1 MQKSTTPSNLLRRRP
16 RLALCQEDFNIL
28 EALAEGGFWRN
39 PDLANR
45 LFDELGRARIVP
57 ANKLPAHAVSLGRTV
72 TYRDETTGKQSTVR
86 LVLPE
91 DADISQKRV
100 SVMTPIGVA
109 LIGLSEGAV
118 FHWQTVEGEAR
129 ALTVLSV
136 TSGNPDD
143 KTSA

>member
-1 MQKSTTPSNLLRRRP
+1 M
-16 RLALCQEDFNIL
+16 
-28 EALAEGGFWRN
+28 
-39 PDLANR
+39 
-45 LFDELGRARIVP
+45 P
-57 ANKLPAHAVSLGRTV
+57 ANKLPAHSVSLGRTV
-72 TYRDETTGKQSTVR
+72 TYRDETTGEESTVR

-129 ALTVLSV
+129 ALTVLRV
-136 TSGNPDD
+136 TSGKPDD
-143 KTSA
+143 KSSA